1 MGGQEGNRVSR
12 CARSASMGCPSQA
25 GSPSERSR
33 KPMAGGKRAPSLARN
48 RKPLP
53 SRPRGR
59 YPTVDMKWPYF
70 VGLILGIASVA
81 RAEPA
86 LVLSQRLGQAS
97 CGMLASDGTVF
108 QSTRAQVVAQPSFPG
123 MITFHCM
130 GNQGF
135 RPSQVFRLNYANTGQ
150 TCGSGTIVFR
160 PDTDQWCEVNYRS
173 TRWQED
179 IGMDGNAIV
188 TCTVVPNESMTF
200 VQCAPPGCNPFT
212 TICLFE

>member
-1 MGGQEGNRVSR
+1 
-12 CARSASMGCPSQA
+12 
-25 GSPSERSR
+25 
-33 KPMAGGKRAPSLARN
+33 
-48 RKPLP
+48 
-53 SRPRGR
+53 
-59 YPTVDMKWPYF
+59 MKWPYF

-188 TCTVVPNESMTF
+188 TCTVVPNESITF